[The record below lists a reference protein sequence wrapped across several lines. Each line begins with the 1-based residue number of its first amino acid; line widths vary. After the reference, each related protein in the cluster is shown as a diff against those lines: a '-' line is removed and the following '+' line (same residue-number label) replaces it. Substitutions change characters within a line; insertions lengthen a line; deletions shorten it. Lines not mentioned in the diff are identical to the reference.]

1 MQSYTG
7 LQYTHLQPAPACVRN
22 LVIPAYQEGNETASK
37 DSKSMKNYNLNGI
50 LNLYS
55 QLSAANL
62 YMKFHCSYTFKFSE
76 WRRIAPCL
84 CCWLHSVL
92 LNGHCVGV
100 SIAQFTMNHK
110 RVYVFWMCVCTER
123 VYDEVPL
130 DDIAVFLCEEP
141 SHSRRQYFSL
151 TLRKMDIESGN
162 NPTTSG
168 N

>member
-110 RVYVFWMCVCTER
+110 RVYVIWMCVYRTSLRWSPTWWHRCISMRGT
-123 VYDEVPL
+123 
-130 DDIAVFLCEEP
+130 
-141 SHSRRQYFSL
+141 FS
-151 TLRKMDIESGN
+151 
-162 NPTTSG
+162 
-168 N
+168 